1 MLGKGTDS
9 SAVENCPHSNDTQTR
24 KAPRA
29 GKFKTDLADVLR
41 GQGHCRTAVRIG
53 SAAIFVCFY
62 VLCGVSLRGHVSR
75 GQPALLE

>member
-53 SAAIFVCFY
+53 SAAIFVFY
-62 VLCGVSLRGHVSR
+62 LLCGVSLGRHVSR